1 MTAQLPPRVSRD
13 KAIQAIAAAFP
24 NVSVSSTEYL
34 STKGNEYLAVR
45 IDFLLNESPVDDPAQ
60 AQALGQA
67 RSRALA
73 VLQEGVQ

>member
-1 MTAQLPPRVSRD
+1 MTAQLPPRVTRD

-34 STKGNEYLAVR
+34 STKGNDYLAVR
-45 IDFLLNESPVDDPAQ
+45 IDCILSDSPDDPAQ

-73 VLQEGVQ
+73 VLREGVQ